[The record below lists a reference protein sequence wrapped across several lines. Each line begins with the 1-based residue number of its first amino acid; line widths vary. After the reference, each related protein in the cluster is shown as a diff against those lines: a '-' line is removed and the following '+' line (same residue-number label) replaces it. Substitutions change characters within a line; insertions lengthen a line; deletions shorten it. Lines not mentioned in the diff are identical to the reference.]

1 MDSLPGYKLE
11 TAPIYKALKKWHE
24 NLPAPMLKSLLADVQ
39 SLAQSLPSQSLS
51 VGSACS
57 GTDIS
62 TKVLETILMFWRRN
76 FRIGMELVSQFVCE
90 KDPNKQRFLLQN
102 HSPQILVADSAHLG
116 QGSVYNL
123 ITRATVVLPYTMLFT
138 AGFTCVSR
146 SPLSCHRKD
155 NKGCVERGA
164 EATGE
169 SFAQI
174 FAYVQASR
182 PSIVILENV
191 VQLMEKVIVMRQ
203 EDL

>member
-1 MDSLPGYKLE
+1 
-11 TAPIYKALKKWHE
+11 
-24 NLPAPMLKSLLADVQ
+24 MLKSLLADVQ

-90 KDPNKQRFLLQN
+90 KKRSRQATFLLQN
-102 HSPQILVADSAHLG
+102 HSPQIIVVDSAHLG

-138 AGFTCVSR
+138 AGFACVSR

-191 VQLMEKVIVMRQ
+191 VQLMEKAIVMRQ
-203 EDL
+203 